1 MDVEISPAITTN
13 PVVTSVSHATRPVL
27 SSERTASRTAS
38 EIWSAILSG
47 WPSVTDSE
55 LKEKERWPM
64 KGRRLAAGDG
74 EERLEP
80 DGFTIRA
87 ALRDERV
94 ERLQVPAPLGGQP
107 LAGQPGQALEE
118 GHGLVQ
124 VGVPQPAGAVAE
136 ADALHRLLEA
146 LVIDQLGA
154 VAAEVPDRR
163 RGGRDEQHAVERR
176 PDDANLVDRHG
187 VGGHAVHL
195 ERPHL
200 AAEPAREPI
209 DDAHRP
215 RRIWSLHGER
225 DLGDDEAGP

>member
-1 MDVEISPAITTN
+1 M
-13 PVVTSVSHATRPVL
+13 
-27 SSERTASRTAS
+27 
-38 EIWSAILSG
+38 
-47 WPSVTDSE
+47 
-55 LKEKERWPM
+55 
-64 KGRRLAAGDG
+64 
-74 EERLEP
+74 RLE
-80 DGFTIRA
+80 I
-87 ALRDERV
+87 
-94 ERLQVPAPLGGQP
+94 PAQLGGQP

-124 VGVPQPAGAVAE
+124 VGVHQPAGAVAE

-146 LVIDQLGA
+146 LVIDELGA

-176 PDDANLVDRHG
+176 PDDAHLVDRHG

-195 ERPHL
+195 ERLHL
-200 AAEPAREPI
+200 AAETAREPI

-225 DLGDDEAGP
+225 DLGDDEAGPDVEGGLAFEELEDVGELDPELLLDGRQESAEGVLRPKQFRQLGRAVEGDGDDRAVGDAPEERGLVGRHLGAVRPHRAGDTQAVVGGLDG